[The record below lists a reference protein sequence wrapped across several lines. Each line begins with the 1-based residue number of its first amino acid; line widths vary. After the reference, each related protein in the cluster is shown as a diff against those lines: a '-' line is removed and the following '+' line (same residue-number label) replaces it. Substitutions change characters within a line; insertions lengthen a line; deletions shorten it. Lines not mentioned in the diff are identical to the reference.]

1 MFSWLAILPRSIL
14 SKTNQDR
21 TALTFRILKSRR
33 STGPVR
39 TTVQLAGETVFLTD
53 GHRCFGQNYVD
64 IAVRQT
70 DTILRVN
77 GELWNQAEVLDYLR
91 KVYNADSIIS
101 YDRDDVKPA
110 DIIKIV
116 LDKLKNDPND
126 SIFQEAEE
134 ELLQICKAEV

>member
-1 MFSWLAILPRSIL
+1 M
-14 SKTNQDR
+14 TDR
-21 TALTFRILKSRR
+21 PSQC
-33 STGPVR
+33 G
-39 TTVQLAGETVFLTD
+39 
-53 GHRCFGQNYVD
+53 
-64 IAVRQT
+64 
-70 DTILRVN
+70 RVN

-110 DIIKIV
+110 DMIKMV